1 MESAATK
8 QDIRRRMK
16 SLEGGFAVSGGDAA
30 ETPAIWRAVE
40 ASEAFRTARRI
51 LIYMDIPG
59 EVPTAA
65 FIRKWVSDKKFLL
78 PLVVG
83 ERLDLYEYDP
93 AHLKHGYRGIM
104 EPDGMTPLVSPED
117 VELALVP
124 GVAFS
129 SAVPGTSFPEC
140 VTMPCWRM
148 GRGRGF
154 YDRLI
159 PGLACRCFGIGFS
172 FRWLPS
178 IPLDPWDAPLK

>member
-1 MESAATK
+1 MGAK
-8 QDIRRRMK
+8 RDLRRRMK
-16 SLEGGFAVSGGDAA
+16 SLETGFAASGGDAA
-30 ETPAIWRAVE
+30 ETSAIWRAVE
-40 ASEAFRTARRI
+40 ASEAFREARRI

-59 EVPTAA
+59 EVPVAA
-65 FIRKWVSDKKFLL
+65 FISRWASEKKFLL

-93 AHLKHGYRGIM
+93 AHLKRGYCGIM
-104 EPDGMTPLVSPED
+104 EPDGMTLSVRPED
-117 VELALVP
+117 IELALVP

-129 SAVPGTSFPEC
+129 SAIPGTSFPEC

-154 YDRLI
+154 YDRLL
-159 PGLACRCFGIGFS
+159 PDLNCRCFGIGFS

>member
-1 MESAATK
+1 MESAGTK
-8 QDIRRRMK
+8 QEIRRRMK
-16 SLEGGFAVSGGDAA
+16 AAEAGFAVSADCAA
-30 ETPAIWRAVE
+30 ETDAVWAEVE
-40 ASEAFRTARRI
+40 ASEAFGAARRI

-59 EVPTAA
+59 EVPTAD
-65 FIRKWVSDKKFLL
+65 FIRKWSDSRQFVL
-78 PLVVG
+78 PLVAG
-83 ERLDLYEYDP
+83 ERLELYEYAP
-93 AHLKHGYRGIM
+93 EHLKPGYRGIM
-104 EPDGMTPLVSPED
+104 EPDGMTPSVRAED
-117 VELALVP
+117 VDLALVP
-124 GVAFS
+124 GVAFC

-159 PGLACRCFGIGFS
+159 PGLGCRCFGIGFS